1 MTFILWW
8 FHLLIK
14 ATYSES
20 FCCKFKKCSL
30 TRFALQDEQSQ
41 NCHRAQCNPLYFL
54 RYLVPARE
62 SLIIYHEV
70 SSLGR
75 QVVYCNF
82 CDYHNNAGI
91 MHCIMWWIHRLDGL
105 FGGSSVKSVSSRL
118 VFFFFFSSGC
128 KFLFKLTNWLWALLP
143 PLHLQ
148 CDCLC
153 HRVYVCSWHYL
164 SFWWFADYLTSVW
177 ADLPETV
184 WKAWPWPM
192 KIRVMCFLN
201 ALRCF
206 AALAGARTRWPPDLQ
221 NGRRSEMKIVGRH
234 MPH

>member
-1 MTFILWW
+1 MTFILWR

-20 FCCKFKKCSL
+20 FCCKFKNAAWL
-30 TRFALQDEQSQ
+30 AL
-41 NCHRAQCNPLYFL
+41 LYRMSKVKTVTELSVTLFIFL

-91 MHCIMWWIHRLDGL
+91 MHCIMWWIHRLDAL

-118 VFFFFFSSGC
+118 FFSF
-128 KFLFKLTNWLWALLP
+128 FLFSPVGASSYSSWQTDYELSCLPCTFSVIASATGFMSAADIICHLGGLQTTSQVSEQIYPKLCEKLGRGP
-143 PLHLQ
+143 
-148 CDCLC
+148 
-153 HRVYVCSWHYL
+153 
-164 SFWWFADYLTSVW
+164 
-177 ADLPETV
+177 
-184 WKAWPWPM
+184 WKY
-192 KIRVMCFLN
+192 
-201 ALRCF
+201 
-206 AALAGARTRWPPDLQ
+206 
-221 NGRRSEMKIVGRH
+221 E
-234 MPH
+234 